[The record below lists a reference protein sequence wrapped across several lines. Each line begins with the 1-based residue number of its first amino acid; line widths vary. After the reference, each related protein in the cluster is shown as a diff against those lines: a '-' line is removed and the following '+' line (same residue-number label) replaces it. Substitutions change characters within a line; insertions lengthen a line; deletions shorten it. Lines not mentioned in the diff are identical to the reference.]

1 MEIFRTDGGGKS
13 IYNKRLSKLLVN
25 FCKTAPR
32 LVKKVSEIRDHK
44 GTLMVQIKDKEDA
57 DVFYHL
63 FSYLWQIRGEHA
75 VSIFYDGV
83 CVIGYNLGEN
93 L

>member
-13 IYNKRLSKLLVN
+13 INDERLSKLLVK
-25 FCKTAPR
+25 FCKTAPK
-32 LVKKVSEIRDHK
+32 LVKKVDEIRDHK

-63 FSYLWQIRGEHA
+63 FSYLWYLQCEHA
-75 VSIFYDGV
+75 VSIYYNNICIVGYD
-83 CVIGYNLGEN
+83 LGDT